1 MYPVHSCIGYLR
13 GSAYGERPVTA
24 PGTGSSDE
32 ELIDAV
38 RQGDLGA
45 YAALYER
52 YAEPAQRTARQCA
65 ADLADQQDLVSE
77 AFVRVLTAIRGGG
90 GPRDNLRPYLQVA
103 IRNLATN
110 RWNDQRRLDAS
121 GVARAL
127 EPAPGADCAGSDEIA
142 LRHWRHQLVRSAFR
156 ALPPRWRLV
165 LWHLEVNGESPSELA
180 PVLELTPNAVSA
192 LAVRA
197 REGLR
202 KAYLQVQVPDT
213 GVPGCRSARSRM
225 GAWLRGGLDQR
236 KAAPIAVHVGECAD
250 CRAVV
255 VELTEVNRELRPPA
269 GGCPVGCG

>member
-1 MYPVHSCIGYLR
+1 MYRVHSCIGYLR

-45 YAALYER
+45 YAALYQR

-65 ADLADQQDLVSE
+65 ADHADQQDLVSE

-110 RWNDQRRLDAS
+110 RWNDQRRLDAR
-121 GVARAL
+121 VL
-127 EPAPGADCAGSDEIA
+127 EPLPGPAHAGSDEIA
-142 LRHWRHQLVRSAFR
+142 LRHWRHQLVRLAFR
-156 ALPPRWRLV
+156 ALPARWRLV
-165 LWHLEVNGESPSELA
+165 LWHLEVNGESPSALA
-180 PVLELTPNAVSA
+180 PLLDLTPNAVSA

-202 KAYLQVQVPDT
+202 KAYLQVQVPET
-213 GVPGCRSARSRM
+213 GVPGCRAARTRM
-225 GAWLRGGLDQR
+225 GAWLRNGLEPR
-236 KAAPIAVHVGECAD
+236 RAGPITSHVGECAD
-250 CRAVV
+250 CQAVV
-255 VELTEVNRELRPPA
+255 AELTEVNRELRPPA
-269 GGCPVGCG
+269 GTCPVGLG